1 MTDHKDHVIEVS
13 RSAYIEGFRQLMA
26 FKGRMWRRRKKK
38 LQESSDIKET
48 TLFLFY
54 KKLIKMQSG
63 LNNELS
69 FLHVCR

>member
-13 RSAYIEGFRQLMA
+13 RSAYIEGSGSLWHLKAVCGVDGKNRREV
-26 FKGRMWRRRKKK
+26 RMSGKR
-38 LQESSDIKET
+38 
-48 TLFLFY
+48 LFLFY

-69 FLHVCR
+69 FLFVCR